1 MARTPRKPPVETA
14 PPEPAPVY
22 DRARLSAA
30 PRRSAGL
37 KLLLVCGLALMMSI
51 AALFVFA
58 LLMERS
64 NRAERVANEV
74 GGLMG
79 GPQTFLGPVIA
90 VPYSRSVTEAA
101 PAVAGPGQRTTATTA
116 TTTVDAGVWHIFPT
130 RGRVE
135 AATESEVRSRS
146 LFKVPVYTAD
156 LTYSASFDLAA
167 AGAEAP
173 RGAVLD
179 WSRAEI
185 VLGASDAR
193 GAKSDLTLTLA
204 GQTLALTPSNV
215 EPTVSLGGSD
225 PRGGYDVAI
234 PAGEGMRLFGTRLPE
249 TLRAGGTFDVSGHAT
264 FSGAQR
270 IAVLAFAGTT
280 TAVIR
285 GDWPHPSYN
294 GGFLPTRQ
302 DAAEGFSAAWTVPFV
317 ARGVPVE
324 GDRETLSRL
333 GATSLGVTFV
343 EPANPYQS
351 VSRSLKYAPLFIGLV
366 FLTYFLFETTT
377 GRRVHPAQYILV
389 GSVQVIFY
397 MLLLSIAEHTGFDI
411 AFVLAATATVAL
423 ISAYAGWA
431 FDSRTQGLRALVA
444 FTFLYG
450 LIYVLMRL
458 EDYALLVGAF
468 SAFAALAA
476 VMYFTRK
483 VDWYGLAGN
492 DSRDIP

>member
-1 MARTPRKPPVETA
+1 MARTPRKPPAETA
-14 PPEPAPVY
+14 APEPAPAPVY
-22 DRARLSAA
+22 DRARTAA
-30 PRRSAGL
+30 LPRRSAGL

-64 NRAERVANEV
+64 NRAERVADEV

-90 VPYSRSVTEAA
+90 VPYTRNVVEAA
-101 PAVAGPGQRTTATTA
+101 PVTPNAPARAMQAS
-116 TTTVDAGVWHIFPT
+116 VDSGVWHIFPT
-130 RGRVE
+130 RGQVT
-135 AATESEVRSRS
+135 AATVSEVRSRS

-156 LTYSASFDLAA
+156 LTYAASFDLAE

-193 GAKSDLTLTLA
+193 GAKSDIGLTLGGRTV
-204 GQTLALTPSNV
+204 ALTPSTV
-215 EPTVSLGGSD
+215 EPTASLNA
-225 PRGGYDVAI
+225 PEARGDYDAALR
-234 PAGEGMRLFGTRLPE
+234 PGDGLRLFGTRLPE
-249 TLRAGGTFDVSGHAT
+249 ALRTGGPFEVSGSAA

-294 GGFLPTRQ
+294 GGFLPARQ
-302 DAAEGFSAAWTVPFV
+302 DAADGFSATWTVPFV

-324 GDRETLSRL
+324 GDRETLGRL

-377 GRRVHPAQYILV
+377 GRRVHAAQYILV

-411 AFVLAATATVAL
+411 AFALAAAATVGL

-431 FDSRTQGLRALVA
+431 FESRQQGVRALIA

-458 EDYALLVGAF
+458 EDYAMLVGAF

-483 VDWYGLAGN
+483 VDWYGLAGA
-492 DSRDIP
+492 DSRDIA